1 MDHGKNN
8 RHTKLRSIDY
18 GPLTFFISRTK
29 QYISPMNIGMIGL
42 GDMGRLYAKAFS
54 KAGYAVC
61 GCDLPENRQMLED
74 DLAPFNVKLMDNG
87 HDVSR
92 IGDLIIYSV
101 EAESLGR
108 VVAEYGPSTKYGA
121 IVAGQTSVKTPE
133 IETFEKHLPADAQI
147 ITFHA
152 MHGPGFAPKGQKL
165 ILIKHR
171 ADAEAYQR
179 MLDVFTAVETDI
191 VEMSDYHE
199 HDKIVADTQAVTH
212 VGFESMGTAWKE
224 AGFFPWENASYVGG
238 IDNVKI
244 LTTLRIFSYK
254 AHVYGGLAI
263 MNPYAKQQVKRYAIS
278 ESELFKLMIK
288 EEEEAFRARLYRAR
302 DFVFHESRKPIML
315 NDNVMREFA
324 LGQKPEHQKPNSHLS
339 ILSMV
344 DAWYHLGVNPY
355 DNLICQTPPFRLR
368 LGIAEYLFKNDE
380 LLEES
385 IVTAVYDKTIRG
397 DDLEF
402 HSAVRE
408 WSSIIGYG
416 DMEGY
421 KKHFNDVQAFFK
433 GRLEEGNKQSAELI
447 RRLME

>member
-1 MDHGKNN
+1 
-8 RHTKLRSIDY
+8 
-18 GPLTFFISRTK
+18 
-29 QYISPMNIGMIGL
+29 MNIGIIGL
-42 GDMGRLYAKAFS
+42 GDMGKLYAKAFA
-54 KAGYAVC
+54 KAGYTVC
-61 GCDLPENRQMLED
+61 GCDLPANRARLEEELD
-74 DLAPFNVKLMDNG
+74 PLGIKVIDHG
-87 HDVSR
+87 TDVARAS
-92 IGDLIIYSV
+92 DLIIYSV
-101 EAESLGR
+101 EADRLAE
-108 VVAEYGPSTKYGA
+108 VVAIYGPATKYGA
-121 IVAGQTSVKTPE
+121 IVAGQTSVKHPE
-133 IETFEKHLPADAQI
+133 IAIFEKYLPADAQI

-152 MHGPGFAPKGQKL
+152 MHGPGFEPKGQKL
-165 ILIKHR
+165 ILIRHR
-171 ADAEAYQR
+171 SDDAAYKR
-179 MLDVFTAVETDI
+179 MLDLFNAVETDV
-191 VEMSDYHE
+191 VEIADYHE

-224 AGFFPWENASYVGG
+224 AGFFPWDNGSYIGG

-254 AHVYGGLAI
+254 AHVYAGLAI
-263 MNPYAKQQVKRYAIS
+263 LNPYARQQVKRYAVS

-288 EEEEAFRARLYRAR
+288 EEEKLFRDRLYRAR

-315 NDNVMREFA
+315 NDKVMKEFS
-324 LGQKPEHQKPNSHLS
+324 LGSNAESRKPNSHLS

-355 DNLICQTPPFRLR
+355 DNLIGQTPPFRLR
-368 LGIAEYLFKNDE
+368 LGIAEYLFKNED

-385 IVTAVYDKTIRG
+385 IEAALYDKTIRG

-408 WSSIIGYG
+408 WSAIIGYG

-433 GRLEEGNKQSAELI
+433 DRLEEGKKQSAELI
-447 RRLME
+447 RRLMTE

>member
-1 MDHGKNN
+1 
-8 RHTKLRSIDY
+8 
-18 GPLTFFISRTK
+18 
-29 QYISPMNIGMIGL
+29 MNIGIIGL
-42 GDMGRLYAKAFS
+42 GDMGRLYAKAFAE
-54 KAGYAVC
+54 AGYKVC
-61 GCDLPENRQMLED
+61 GCDLPENRDWLED
-74 DLAPFNVKLMDNG
+74 ELAPYDIKVMDSG
-87 HDVSR
+87 KDVSR
-92 IGDLIIYSV
+92 ISDLIIYSV
-101 EAESLGR
+101 EADR
-108 VVAEYGPSTKYGA
+108 MAQVVGEFGSSTKYGA

-133 IETFEKHLPADAQI
+133 INTFEKYLPADAQI
-147 ITFHA
+147 ITFHG
-152 MHGPGFAPKGQKL
+152 MHGPGFKPKGQKL
-165 ILIKHR
+165 ILIRHR
-171 ADAEAYQR
+171 ADDAAYQR
-179 MLDVFTAVETDI
+179 MLDLFTSIDSDI
-191 VEMSDYHE
+191 VELNDYHE
-199 HDKIVADTQAVTH
+199 HDKMVADTQAVTH

-254 AHVYGGLAI
+254 AHVYAGLAI
-263 MNPYAKQQVKRYAIS
+263 LNPYARQQVKRYATS

-315 NDNVMREFA
+315 NDSVMKEFSLSDNA
-324 LGQKPEHQKPNSHLS
+324 HLRKPNSHLS

-368 LGIAEYLFKNDE
+368 LGIAEYLFKNEE

-385 IVTAVYDKTIRG
+385 IETALYDKTIRG

-416 DMEGY
+416 DMQGY
-421 KKHFNDVQAFFK
+421 KKHFNDVQAFFD

-447 RRLME
+447 RRLMSE

>member
-1 MDHGKNN
+1 
-8 RHTKLRSIDY
+8 
-18 GPLTFFISRTK
+18 
-29 QYISPMNIGMIGL
+29 MNIGIIGL

-54 KAGYAVC
+54 AAGYTVY
-61 GCDLPENRQMLED
+61 GCDLPINREKLEAE
-74 DLAPFNVKLMDNG
+74 LTPHQIKVLDNG
-87 HDVSR
+87 MDVSR
-92 IGDLIIYSV
+92 ICDLIIYSV
-101 EAESLGR
+101 EADRLAH
-108 VVAEYGPSTKYGA
+108 VVAECGSSTKFGA

-133 IETFEKHLPADAQI
+133 ITTFEKYLPADAQI
-147 ITFHA
+147 ITFHG
-152 MHGPGFAPKGQKL
+152 MHGPGFQPKGQKL
-165 ILIKHR
+165 ILIRHR
-171 ADAEAYQR
+171 SDDAAYQR
-179 MLDVFTAVETDI
+179 MLDLFTAIGSDI
-191 VEMSDYHE
+191 VELADYHE

-224 AGFFPWENASYVGG
+224 AGFFPWENASYLGG

-254 AHVYGGLAI
+254 AHVYAGLAI
-263 MNPYAKQQVKRYAIS
+263 LNPYARLHVKRYAVS

-288 EEEEAFRARLYRAR
+288 EEETAFRERLYRAR

-315 NDNVMREFA
+315 NDSVMKEFS
-324 LGQKPEHQKPNSHLS
+324 LSQKPEQQKPNSHLS

-368 LGIAEYLFKNDE
+368 LGIAEYLFKNEE

-385 IVTAVYDKTIRG
+385 IKTALYDKTIRG

-421 KKHFNDVQAFFK
+421 KKHFNDVQSFFQ

-447 RRLME
+447 RRLMTE

>member
-1 MDHGKNN
+1 
-8 RHTKLRSIDY
+8 
-18 GPLTFFISRTK
+18 
-29 QYISPMNIGMIGL
+29 MNIGLIGL

-54 KAGYAVC
+54 AAGYPVY
-61 GCDLPENRQMLED
+61 GCDLPANRDKLEEE
-74 DLAPFNVKLMDNG
+74 LTPYNIKIMDNG
-87 HDVSR
+87 LDVSR
-92 IGDLIIYSV
+92 ICDLIIYSV
-101 EAESLGR
+101 EADRLEQ
-108 VVAEYGPSTKYGA
+108 VVAECGSSTKYGA

-133 IETFEKHLPADAQI
+133 IKTFEKHLPADAQI

-152 MHGPGFAPKGQKL
+152 MHGPGFQPKGQKL
-165 ILIKHR
+165 ILIRHR
-171 ADAEAYQR
+171 ADDEAYQR
-179 MLDVFTAVETDI
+179 MLDLFTAIETDI
-191 VEMSDYHE
+191 VEIADYHE

-224 AGFFPWENASYVGG
+224 AGFFPWENASYIGG

-254 AHVYGGLAI
+254 AHVYAGLAI
-263 MNPYAKQQVKRYAIS
+263 LNPYARQQVKRYAVS

-288 EEEEAFRARLYRAR
+288 EEEAAFRARLYRAR

-315 NDNVMREFA
+315 NDSVMKEFSLSQHA
-324 LGQKPEHQKPNSHLS
+324 ESQKPNSHLS

-368 LGIAEYLFKNDE
+368 LGIAEYLFKNEE

-385 IVTAVYDKTIRG
+385 IETALYDKTIRG

-408 WSSIIGYG
+408 WSAIIGYG

-421 KKHFNDVQAFFK
+421 KKHFNEVQSFFH

-447 RRLME
+447 RRLMME

>member
-1 MDHGKNN
+1 
-8 RHTKLRSIDY
+8 
-18 GPLTFFISRTK
+18 
-29 QYISPMNIGMIGL
+29 MNIGFIGL
-42 GDMGRLYAKAFS
+42 GDMGRLYAKAFA
-54 KAGYAVC
+54 KAGYTVC
-61 GCDLPENRQMLED
+61 GCDLPENRHRLEEE
-74 DLAPFNVKLMDNG
+74 LTPLGIKVLDNG

-92 IGDLIIYSV
+92 TSDLIIYSV
-101 EAESLGR
+101 EAEKLR
-108 VVAEYGPSTKYGA
+108 DVVAEFGPSTKYGA

-133 IETFEKHLPADAQI
+133 IEIFEKYLPADANI
-147 ITFHA
+147 ITIHA
-152 MHGPGFAPKGQKL
+152 MHGPGFEPKGQKL
-165 ILIKHR
+165 ILIPHRTDKHS
-171 ADAEAYQR
+171 YKR
-179 MLDVFTAVETDI
+179 MYDLFDSLKTDI
-191 VEMSDYHE
+191 VEMSDFHE

-224 AGFFPWENASYVGG
+224 AGFFPWENASYIGG

-254 AHVYGGLAI
+254 AHVYAGLAI
-263 MNPYAKQQVKRYAIS
+263 LNPYARQHVKRYAIS

-315 NDNVMREFA
+315 SDKVMKEFS
-324 LGQKPEHQKPNSHLS
+324 LSQKPELQKPNSHLS

-368 LGIAEYLFKNDE
+368 LGIAEYLFKNED

-385 IVTAVYDKTIRG
+385 IVTALYDKTIRG

-421 KKHFNDVQAFFK
+421 KKHFNDVQSFFK

-447 RRLME
+447 RRLMME

>member
-1 MDHGKNN
+1 
-8 RHTKLRSIDY
+8 
-18 GPLTFFISRTK
+18 
-29 QYISPMNIGMIGL
+29 MNIGIIGL

-54 KAGYAVC
+54 KVGYKVC
-61 GCDLPENRQMLED
+61 GCDLPENRSKLEEE
-74 DLAPFNVKLMDNG
+74 LSPYKIKILDNG
-87 HDVSR
+87 RDVSR
-92 IGDLIIYSV
+92 TSDLIIYSV
-101 EAESLGR
+101 EADRLAA
-108 VVAEYGPSTKYGA
+108 VVAECGSSTKYGA

-133 IETFEKHLPADAQI
+133 IEIFEKHLPPDAQI

-152 MHGPGFAPKGQKL
+152 MHGPGFEPKGQKL
-165 ILIKHR
+165 ILIQHR
-171 ADAEAYQR
+171 ADKKAYQR
-179 MLDVFTAVETDI
+179 MLDLFTAVGTDI
-191 VEMSDYHE
+191 VEIANYHD

-212 VGFESMGTAWKE
+212 VGFESMGTAWKA
-224 AGFFPWENASYVGG
+224 AGFFPWENASYIGG

-254 AHVYGGLAI
+254 AHVYAGLAI
-263 MNPYAKQQVKRYAIS
+263 MNPYARQQVKRYAIS

-288 EEEEAFRARLYRAR
+288 EEEADFRARLYRAR

-315 NDNVMREFA
+315 NDSVMKEFS
-324 LGQKPEHQKPNSHLS
+324 LSQKPEQQKPNSHLS

-368 LGIAEYLFKNDE
+368 LGIAEYLFKNED

-385 IVTAVYDKTIRG
+385 IETALYDKTIRG

-421 KKHFNDVQAFFK
+421 KKHFNDVQTFFK

-447 RRLME
+447 RRLMMG

>member
-1 MDHGKNN
+1 MLTWLKNLL
-8 RHTKLRSIDY
+8 HS
-18 GPLTFFISRTK
+18 
-29 QYISPMNIGMIGL
+29 QYISGMNIGFIGL
-42 GDMGRLYAKAFS
+42 GDMGRLYAKAFA
-54 KAGYAVC
+54 KAGYTVS
-61 GCDLPENRQMLED
+61 GCDLPINREKLEADLSPYGIKIYD
-74 DLAPFNVKLMDNG
+74 DG

-92 IGDLIIYSV
+92 TSDLVIYSV
-101 EAESLGR
+101 EAESLER
-108 VVAEYGPSTKYGA
+108 VVTEFGPSTKFGA

-133 IETFEKHLPADAQI
+133 IATFEKHLPADAQI

-152 MHGPGFAPKGQKL
+152 MHGPGFEPKGQKL

-171 ADAEAYQR
+171 ADEDAFKR
-179 MLDVFTAVETDI
+179 MVSLFTALETDI
-191 VEMSDYHE
+191 VEIPDYHQ

-224 AGFFPWENASYVGG
+224 AGFFPWENASYIGG

-254 AHVYGGLAI
+254 AHVYAGLAI
-263 MNPYAKQQVKRYAIS
+263 LNPYARQQVKRYAIS

-288 EEEEAFRARLYRAR
+288 EEETAFRERLYRAR
-302 DFVFHESRKPIML
+302 DFVFHESTKPIML
-315 NDNVMREFA
+315 NDSIMKEFS
-324 LGQKPEHQKPNSHLS
+324 LSKKPEQQKPNSHLS

-368 LGIAEYLFKNDE
+368 LGIAEYLFKNEE

-385 IVTAVYDKTIRG
+385 INTALYDKTIRG

-421 KKHFNDVQAFFK
+421 KKHFNDVQSFFR

-447 RRLME
+447 RRLMME

>member
-1 MDHGKNN
+1 
-8 RHTKLRSIDY
+8 
-18 GPLTFFISRTK
+18 
-29 QYISPMNIGMIGL
+29 MNIGIIGL
-42 GDMGRLYAKAFS
+42 GDMGRLYARAFA
-54 KAGYAVC
+54 KAGYHVS
-61 GCDLPENRQMLED
+61 GCDLPENRDKLEEE
-74 DLAPFNVKLMDNG
+74 LTPLGIKIIDNG
-87 HDVSR
+87 CDVAR
-92 IGDLIIYSV
+92 ANDLIIYSV
-101 EAESLGR
+101 EADRLAE
-108 VVAEYGPSTKYGA
+108 VVAAYGPSTKYGA
-121 IVAGQTSVKTPE
+121 IVAGQTSVKHPE
-133 IETFEKHLPADAQI
+133 IATFEKYLPADAQI

-152 MHGPGFAPKGQKL
+152 MHGPGFEPKGQKL

-171 ADAEAYQR
+171 AGAAAYKR
-179 MLDVFTAVETDI
+179 MLELFTAIETDI
-191 VEMSDYHE
+191 VEIADYHE

-224 AGFFPWENASYVGG
+224 AGFFPWENGSYVGG

-254 AHVYGGLAI
+254 AHVYAGLAI
-263 MNPYAKQQVKRYAIS
+263 LNPYARQQVKRYAIS

-288 EEEEAFRARLYRAR
+288 EEETLFRARIYRAR

-315 NDNVMREFA
+315 NDTVMKEFS
-324 LGQKPEHQKPNSHLS
+324 LSQKPELQKPNSHLS

-368 LGIAEYLFKNDE
+368 LGIAEYLFKNEE

-385 IVTAVYDKTIRG
+385 IKTALYDKTIRG

-421 KKHFNDVQAFFK
+421 KKHFNEVQAFFSD
-433 GRLEEGNKQSAELI
+433 RLEEGKTQSAELI
-447 RRLME
+447 RRLMME